1 MVKNRVFFTVRDEF
15 GASMSFEANSAIPYE
30 DLCKCINKDTL
41 VKLMCLADLGYTGE
55 DIRFIKADEYDE
67 RFGGDDD
74 G

>member
-1 MVKNRVFFTVRDEF
+1 
-15 GASMSFEANSAIPYE
+15 MSFEASNAIPY
-30 DLCKCINKDTL
+30 DNLCKCINKDVL

-55 DIRFIKADEYDE
+55 DIRFITADEYDE